1 MKKQPVAKSS
11 ARSELSEIKD
21 FVLAQVAE
29 RLHTTPAQVI
39 EHNRDFE
46 LIMRLAEAAAR
57 REALRRIGARLSLA
71 LLSSEELCSE
81 IKATRD
87 ELR

>member
-46 LIMRLAEAAAR
+46 LIMRLAEAAH